1 MKILTVALLAGSALL
16 WAHAAS
22 AATIAGPTLDNPD
35 GGWSY
40 AGVAFHANQDA
51 TLTGFTFQNQGQAD
65 TVVLTDLAGNIL
77 QSLVTPE
84 GVNSFVASVAW
95 ALTGGADYRLLQ
107 VADSN
112 AMWTYGDSGV
122 ALSNPDISMTATG
135 IFGHGVNDFGINDNT
150 YWAAF
155 NDITT
160 TSGAGVPEPATW
172 ALMLMGFGLI
182 GATARQRKL
191 VTVTA

>member
-1 MKILTVALLAGSALL
+1 MKKFTLALIAVSVALSAQ
-16 WAHAAS
+16 AAS
-22 AATIAGPTLDNPD
+22 AAVIAGPGLGNPD

-40 AGVAFHANQDA
+40 AGVAFHANQNA

-77 QSLVTPE
+77 QSLATP
-84 GVNSFVASVAW
+84 GGANSFVASVAW

-107 VADSN
+107 VAESN
-112 AMWTYGDSGV
+112 AMWTYYG
-122 ALSNPDISMTATG
+122 AAAPSNADISMTATG
-135 IFGHGVNDFGINDNT
+135 IFGSGVNDFGIYGND
-150 YWAAF
+150 YWTGF

-160 TSGAGVPEPATW
+160 QGVAGVPEPAAW

-182 GATARQRKL
+182 GATARARKL
-191 VTVTA
+191 APVQA